1 MTVITTNLID
11 HLSSDV
17 MKLNDAFKC
26 VQHIL
31 TSPLTCC
38 LNCHYSLTKSDP
50 SMIQGLASPCM
61 QNTAIIGTTA
71 VYTYI

>member
-1 MTVITTNLID
+1 MTAITTNLID

-17 MKLNDAFKC
+17 MKLYDAFKH

-31 TSPLTCC
+31 TSPLTWC

-61 QNTAIIGTTA
+61 QTTAIIGTTA
-71 VYTYI
+71 VYTYF